1 MKENPITGSIG
12 VEITGVNLR
21 QPIPDDLAASLRDT
35 LDRNLVV
42 VLRDQFLDIDQH
54 RRLAGVFGAPV
65 VNPYATGL
73 PDYPEMTR
81 VVKEADERT
90 GVFGGGWHSDL
101 TFLEQPPNGS
111 VLCAIEVPPWGGDTL
126 FSSQRAAWESLPDP
140 IKLLLEGRSAV
151 HVGKPYGVKWAP
163 PLEQQAMKGST
174 RRNDPEADRERF
186 HPAVLTHPVNGH
198 RSLFVNETYTM
209 RLDGLSEA
217 ESAPILRQVFQHS
230 TLPEY
235 CCRLRWSAGMVV
247 VWDNY
252 STQHYAIND
261 YHGHRREMRRTTF
274 RNRPI
279 TQWCGAVPRTLST
292 SREYAHKGDRS
303 ILNKGNEQV

>member
-1 MKENPITGSIG
+1 MREQPVTGGIAA
-12 VEITGVNLR
+12 EITDIDLR
-21 QPIPDDLAASLRDT
+21 QPISEDLAEALRDS
-35 LDRNLVV
+35 LDRNLVI
-42 VLRDQFLDIDQH
+42 VLRDQFLDADQH
-54 RRLAGVFGAPV
+54 RHLAEVFGKPAP
-65 VNPYATGL
+65 NPYAQGL

-101 TFLEQPPNGS
+101 TFLEEPPNGS

-126 FSSQRAAWESLPDP
+126 FASQCAAWDGLPEP
-140 IKLLLEGRSAV
+140 LRLLLDGRDAV

-163 PLEQQAMKGST
+163 PIEQQSMKGST

-186 HPAVLTHPVNGH
+186 HPAVLTHPVSGR
-198 RSLFVNETYTM
+198 RSLYLNETYTM

-217 ESAPILRQVFQHS
+217 ESTPILHQIFQHS

-235 CCRLRWSAGMVV
+235 SCRLRWSAGMVV
-247 VWDNY
+247 IWDNY
-252 STQHYAIND
+252 RTQHYAIND
-261 YHGHRREMRRTTF
+261 YHGHRREMRRTAF

-279 TQWCGAVPRTLST
+279 SQWRGTAGTTRD
-292 SREYAHKGDRS
+292 AA
-303 ILNKGNEQV
+303 